1 MATRR
6 LRRLECEIAPG
17 VILVRTPEGTSEVH
31 LAEGAKDFATIDR
44 MRLAAWLAATA
55 SERDAQAAIGAAR
68 SIEVGQVVDLVGAI
82 GKRLGR

>member
-6 LRRLECEIAPG
+6 LRRLETEIAPG
-17 VILVRTPEGTSEVH
+17 VILVRTPEGASEIH
-31 LAEGAKDFATIDR
+31 LAEGAKDVAPVNR

-55 SERDAQAAIGAAR
+55 SERDAADAVGAAR

-82 GKRLGR
+82 AKRIG